1 VNYAAIMVTGDVSE
15 KRVVIWEAFQGE
27 KWTSV
32 DVEDI
37 VVKVDL
43 VDPVGVV

>member
-1 VNYAAIMVTGDVSE
+1 MNYAAIMVTGDVSE
-15 KRVVIWEAFQGE
+15 KRVVVWEEFRGE
-27 KWTSV
+27 KRTSV

-37 VVKVDL
+37 AVKVDL